1 MRKVAKFFSGLL
13 SASLA
18 FNFAAPAVSQYI
30 AAAETEIASLS
41 EVIRAGFENYETSI
55 DISRFEL
62 TAEDVPRIVEVINY
76 VRTIPELFY
85 ISVDGNGTVSQ
96 VQKEGTSD
104 YIIGTLNVKYNNTYE
119 EAKPL
124 IEEFNAKAD
133 EIISEVITDDMT
145 ELQKALKLHDY
156 LVLNTVY
163 DTKGELEDLN
173 GGASA
178 YDILVC
184 GNGICQGYAQAYNV
198 LLERAGMDSLMVVS
212 YPMKHAWNLVSVDD
226 EWYHVDVTW
235 DDPVPDSPGLVN
247 HKYFLLSD
255 EEIQKKTDVRYE
267 HHSWDAKGFTATSTK
282 YDNAFWVDVR
292 TEIICQ
298 GDRWYYMS
306 GSGAYSTYIESTGEV
321 NTNVSVCEESWP
333 DWNNPAAFYTAK
345 YSSLIISD
353 GVLLF
358 NTPTQIYKMNL
369 DGSNKQGLRYVNPY
383 ETNGYVYGLRIID
396 DKLYAVIKQEPL
408 AEGTLYEITDVDIH
422 DINFE
427 GKVSVIDTL
436 LSDIMY
442 MEDGSSKKYTMD
454 TETILPAEA
463 IECMKGRDIR
473 LTLELDG
480 YNWDISGKNVTAE
493 EANDLN
499 LEIKRDQ
506 GEIPESMIASVSNA
520 TSKCIELNLTHN
532 GEFGLSADINYNV
545 GAEFSNKIAV
555 LYYYNQAESTMDELE
570 FTMIDNEGNINLNLY
585 HASSYAVIVQDAQS
599 PSDPIISEQEK
610 PPQTEEPAVTTVTTT
625 EAPEETTAPASETT
639 VSETTTVTSETTAAE
654 TTIESSLEVE
664 PEVVKGDITMNG
676 LVDVTDLTYLSLACL
691 SEYKLSDI
699 QFKAADVNEDGKVNL
714 SDLARVRQRISNIIE
729 KL

>member
-41 EVIRAGFENYETSI
+41 EVVRAGFENYETSI

-62 TAEDVPRIVEVINY
+62 TAEDFPRISEVVNY

-85 ISVDGNGTVSQ
+85 ISVDGNVGVSQ
-96 VQKEGTSD
+96 VWSDSAQK
-104 YIIGTLNVKYNNTYE
+104 IIISTINIKYNNTYE

-124 IEEFNAKAD
+124 IDEFNAKAD
-133 EIISEVITDDMT
+133 EIISEVITDDMS

-163 DTKGELEDLN
+163 DTTGELPDLN
-173 GGASA
+173 KGSSA

-198 LLERAGMDSLMVVS
+198 LLQRAGMDSIMVVS
-212 YPMKHAWNLVSVDD
+212 YDMKHAWNLVSVDD

-255 EEIQKKTDVRYE
+255 DEIQKKTETRYD
-267 HHSWDAKGFTATSTK
+267 HYNWDAKGFTATSTK
-282 YDNAFWVDVR
+282 YDNAFWADVR

-369 DGSNKQGLRYVNPY
+369 DGSDKQGLRYIHPNEV
-383 ETNGYVYGLRIID
+383 NGYIYGLSIMD

-408 AEGTLYEITDVDIH
+408 DEGTLYEVKDVDIH
-422 DINFE
+422 AIKFE

-436 LSDIMY
+436 LADIGY
-442 MEDGSSKKYTMD
+442 LKDGDSKKYTLD

-463 IECMKGRDIR
+463 IESIRGKDIK

-506 GEIPESMIASVSNA
+506 GLIPDEMVASVSNA

-545 GAEFSNKIAV
+545 GTELSNKIAI
-555 LYYYNQAESTMDELE
+555 LYYYNQAESTMDQLE

-610 PPQTEEPAVTTVTTT
+610 PPQAEEPAVTTVATDK
-625 EAPEETTAPASETT
+625 APEETTVASSETT
-639 VSETTTVTSETTAAE
+639 VSETTAVTSETTAAE
-654 TTIESSLEVE
+654 TTIDSSIEVE
-664 PEVVKGDITMNG
+664 PEVLKGDITMNG
-676 LVDVTDLTYLSLACL
+676 AVDVTDLTYLSLACIK
-691 SEYKLSDI
+691 EYTLSDI

-714 SDLARVRQRISNIIE
+714 SDLARVRQRISNVIE
-729 KL
+729 EL